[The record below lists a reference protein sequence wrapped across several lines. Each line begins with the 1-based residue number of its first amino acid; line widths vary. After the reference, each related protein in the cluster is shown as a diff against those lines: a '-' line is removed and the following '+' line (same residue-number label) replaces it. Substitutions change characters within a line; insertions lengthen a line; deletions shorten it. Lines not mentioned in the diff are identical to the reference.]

1 MAKNLSGIRRSVSK
15 LTKKDETMS
24 LLEGLKD
31 QNQLI
36 IRQRKEL
43 AELFGFETRNKYEIC
58 DQRGQVIGFCAE
70 QQKGFLG
77 LLIRQFLGHWR
88 SFELHFYDNQRQQ
101 VFVVKHPFR
110 IFFQRLEVFSTRGQY
125 IGALQQRF
133 AIFRKKFDI
142 ETPQGRVIMNM
153 ESGFLQFWTFPIFKN
168 SVEAAVIRKKWSG
181 LLKEAFM
188 DADNFQVEF
197 GRADLNE
204 VERSL
209 ILASAIFIDLQYFE
223 RKANA

>member
-1 MAKNLSGIRRSVSK
+1 
-15 LTKKDETMS
+15 MS
-24 LLEGLKD
+24 LLEALKN

-43 AELFGFETRNKYEIC
+43 AELIGFETRNKYEIC
-58 DQRGQVIGFCAE
+58 DQQGTVIGYCAE

-88 SFELHFYDNQRQQ
+88 SFELHFFDNQRQQ
-101 VFVVKHPFR
+101 VFIVKHPFK
-110 IFFQRLEVFSTRGQY
+110 IFFQRLEVFSTHGQY

-133 AIFRKKFDI
+133 GIFRKKFDI
-142 ETPQGRVIMNM
+142 ETPNGRVLMKM
-153 ESGFLQFWTFPIFKN
+153 ESGFLQFWTFPLFKSN
-168 SVEAAVIRKKWSG
+168 QEVAVIRKKWSG
-181 LLKEAFM
+181 LFKEAFM

-197 GRADLNE
+197 GRAELSDE
-204 VERSL
+204 ERSL

-223 RKANA
+223 RKANS